1 MEILQIAG
9 FVLAALTVLSI
20 LKQYNPSYLVPASI
34 ASCAVLLFAILRALG
49 PLLYFVES
57 LSGYAQWTDIG
68 CVLKAVVIAL
78 LTQGVQ
84 ELCREAGQFAL
95 AGRVELAGKLCIL
108 LVAMPLFVALS
119 DILLELLR

>member
-1 MEILQIAG
+1 MEIIQVAG
-9 FVLAALTVLSI
+9 FALASLAVLGI
-20 LKQYNPSYLVPASI
+20 LKQYNPSYLIPASI
-34 ASCAVLLFAILRALG
+34 ASSACLFFVILRALS
-49 PLLYFVES
+49 PLLNFVES
-57 LSGYAQWTDIG
+57 LAGYAQWTDVG
-68 CVLKAVVIAL
+68 CVLKAVAIAL

-84 ELCREAGQFAL
+84 ELCREAGHFAL